1 MMRKERA
8 QLSIRSGF
16 LDRSSQL
23 FEKYHN
29 LLLSTILFLALFI
42 RVAALLNLRE
52 SIYSDY
58 LLWDERIYHAWATK
72 IAQGVFDSSSVYEF
86 SPLPA
91 YIMALVYK
99 IFSPN
104 IEFIR
109 ILNILFGVLSCYIIY
124 LIGKEIGSRSTALFA
139 CLIAAL
145 YKPFIFYSIV
155 PLKTSLSIFL
165 FALTV
170 YFTLSILN
178 KTSMSKVFFLGIA
191 AGLALNVRGNF
202 IILFPL
208 GLLIIFLNTCKDK
221 AFLKICTTNIFL
233 YVMGFL
239 IAIAPFMARNYLVS
253 GEFAL
258 TTSQAGFNLYLGNNL
273 ENPFPYYQP
282 APFASSSP
290 FQQGVQFTIEA
301 SRRTNKTLSPQEA
314 SSYWT
319 YEVIKK
325 GLEQPAIFAWKV
337 FQKTIVLF
345 NRFEAGDHYHLGFI
359 SDFIRIFKLPF
370 LSFWLI
376 MPLGVAGMAISGFRS
391 KKSMALG
398 SIFLLY
404 LLTLVIFY
412 TNTRLRLPVLTIL
425 IPYTA
430 FGINKMLS
438 YITDRQL
445 KMISIYFVIA
455 MVFFAVEF
463 LPVRGTGDMTAYYN
477 THALILDSRGRN
489 DEAIEYWQKS
499 SRANAQYSAYANLS
513 LAGQYYRRGNSKK
526 ATYYLNAISD
536 HSFAA
541 ASKYEF
547 IGDIMTNQGEV
558 EKAIM
563 AYDKS
568 LEINSGQLK
577 TRRKLIKLLESID
590 KQRAFKEYEKLNYVA
605 SFYTIL

>member
-1 MMRKERA
+1 MGKERA
-8 QLSIRSGF
+8 QLPIKSGF
-16 LDRSSQL
+16 LNRFHQL
-23 FEKYHN
+23 SEKYHN
-29 LLLSTILFLALFI
+29 ILLSSILFLALFI
-42 RVAALLNLRE
+42 RVAALLNLSE
-52 SIYSDY
+52 SIYFDY

-72 IAQGVFDSSSVYEF
+72 IANGIFHSSSVYEF
-86 SPLPA
+86 APLPA

-104 IEFIR
+104 ILYIR
-109 ILNILFGVLSCYIIY
+109 ILNILYGVLTCYVIY
-124 LIGKEIGSRSTALFA
+124 LIGKEIGTRSTALFA

-165 FALTV
+165 FALTI
-170 YFTLSILN
+170 YFTGSILN
-178 KTSMSKVFFLGIA
+178 KTSMSKVFILGIA

-208 GLLIIFLNTCKDK
+208 ILLIILLNTWKDK
-221 AFLKICTTNIFL
+221 ASPKIFTANTFL
-233 YVMGFL
+233 YVVGFL
-239 IAIAPFMARNYLVS
+239 IAIAPFMMRNYLVS

-301 SRRTNKTLSPQEA
+301 SRRTNNRLSPQEA

-319 YEVIKK
+319 HEVIKT
-325 GLEQPAIFAWKV
+325 GLDQPVIFVSKV
-337 FQKTIVLF
+337 FRKALVLF
-345 NRFEAGDHYHLGFI
+345 NSFEAGDHYHIGFI

-370 LSFWLI
+370 FGLWLI
-376 MPLGVAGMAISGFRS
+376 LPLGIAGMAVSGFRS
-391 KKSMALG
+391 KKSLALG

-404 LLTLVIFY
+404 LVTLVIFY

-425 IPYTA
+425 IPYAA
-430 FGINKMLS
+430 FGINKMIS
-438 YITDRQL
+438 YITSRQL

-455 MVFFAVEF
+455 IVFFSVEF

-499 SRANAQYSAYANLS
+499 LRANAQYSVYANLS

-526 ATYYLNAISD
+526 ATCHLNAISD

-541 ASKYEF
+541 AAKYESM
-547 IGDIMTNQGEV
+547 GDIMTNQGEV

-577 TRRKLIKLLESID
+577 PRRKLIKLLEGVD
-590 KQRAFKEYEKLNYVA
+590 KQRAFREYEKLNYVA